1 MDFDQFTVSGVNS
14 NVTVDVTDSHRKIA
28 GGTYD
33 TEGSSDAAERCQYTA

>member
-33 TEGSSDAAERCQYTA
+33 TEGSGDAVKLRQYTA